1 MVVGLVSLC
10 SAGVLFAQQP
20 QGRSSTTPT
29 AAVTQPATQQQ
40 GQQPQAAPKAA
51 AKTTKAKAAASKW
64 TKEQIT
70 EAQEGLKRAKAYNGP
85 TNGVLGRAT
94 TRAIRAFQ
102 REHKLTVNGQLSDSL
117 LDMLKAIPQ

>member
-29 AAVTQPATQQQ
+29 AAATQPQE
-40 GQQPQAAPKAA
+40 QQPQAAPKAA